1 MKANLILLLMGMMMM
16 PLIFTVLFIN
26 FPAGLVVYWLV
37 NNVISIAQQWFLMR
51 RTKKAMA

>member
-1 MKANLILLLMGMMMM
+1 MMMM

-37 NNVISIAQQWFLMR
+37 NNVISVAQQWFLMR